1 MTMIMVPE
9 EEWRT
14 LHDTLEQI
22 IDLITR
28 RDADDSNCEGIESD
42 DACKILRVS
51 PKTWQNYRDK
61 RIIPFSQIGRKIYVN
76 RSDLDT
82 FLRKHRIPAIK

>member
-1 MTMIMVPE
+1 MTMIMVLE

-28 RDADDSNCEGIESD
+28 RDADDSNCEWIESD
-42 DACKILRVS
+42 DARKILRVS
-51 PKTWQNYRDK
+51 PKT
-61 RIIPFSQIGRKIYVN
+61 
-76 RSDLDT
+76 
-82 FLRKHRIPAIK
+82 